1 MRRDEAQTEH
11 FTFERNASEVRTEH
25 ESDLAI
31 LLKVPHIFQMNEVK
45 SEGNKIFHKKS
56 RDCEL
61 ITPSRGQGETS
72 LPH

>member
-1 MRRDEAQTEH
+1 MPQK
-11 FTFERNASEVRTEH
+11 SEN

>member
-1 MRRDEAQTEH
+1 MIRAEAQTEH
-11 FTFERNASEVRTEH
+11 FTFARNALEH
-25 ESDLAI
+25 ETDSDFAI
-31 LLKVPHIFQMNEVK
+31 LFKVPFILKMNEVK